1 MGTVTRITTMSAP
14 TAFLAQ
20 TNPEEMHDDAQ
31 SKCSSCGK
39 FKALAEFTG
48 RATCDACRTRKRL
61 KSTERVSERRETLN
75 TIQLE
80 NQWLNNQLTESANKL
95 KASELE
101 AKRLTELLRTHAV
114 DVFREHVLT
123 RQKEETISSDSAYE
137 ENQPLSS
144 NSLPPQNRVYSSCG
158 VTPGAAYT
166 MQQMYQMNLPSGP
179 IIQSEMPSSTKV
191 EFLEPESKPTQS
203 RKRKEPDN
211 WQAAEVSAF
220 FTSQFVDEIDEL
232 RELSAFFT
240 QEVAT
245 RSLPIRPSLT
255 A

>member
-1 MGTVTRITTMSAP
+1 MSAL
-14 TAFLAQ
+14 TACPAQ
-20 TNPEEMHDDAQ
+20 TTNPEETHDGTQ
-31 SKCSSCGK
+31 RKCSSCGK
-39 FKALAEFTG
+39 FKALEEFTG

-61 KSTERVSERRETLN
+61 KSTARVSERRETLN

-80 NQWLNNQLTESANKL
+80 NQWLNNQLNESANQL

-101 AKRLTELLRTHAV
+101 VIRLTELLRTHAV

-123 RQKEETISSDSAYE
+123 RQKEETVSSDSAYE

-166 MQQMYQMNLPSGP
+166 MQQMHQMKEKGWATMLPSGP

-191 EFLEPESKPTQS
+191 EFLEPESKPAQS

-220 FTSQFVDEIDEL
+220 FASQFVDEIDEL

-240 QEVAT
+240 QEAVT
-245 RSLPIRPSLT
+245 RSFPIRPSLT